1 MATERQRQAARK
13 NIKKAQTKRERMSSR
28 QNARSQP
35 EGRSRQKPG
44 TGGQGNYFHVE
55 VREGDDFETF
65 RTQDVGDPGHLQ
77 RVSGRRPSGSWA
89 TVKWLIGKEDAHV
102 ENDKLVGDT
111 KDAKDLLKKLR
122 TKPVH
127 VRGDLFEAKPR
138 RNVPERSKPT
148 AAQQRARRQNIK
160 RAQAARERS

>member
-1 MATERQRQAARK
+1 MATEKQRQAAKK
-13 NIKKAQTKRERMSSR
+13 NIKKAQTKRKDMSSR
-28 QNARSQP
+28 ENARSQP
-35 EGRSRQKPG
+35 EGHTRQKPG
-44 TGGQGNYFHVE
+44 SGGRGDYYHVE

-77 RVSGRRPSGSWA
+77 RVSGKRPSGSWA
-89 TVKWLIGKEDAHV
+89 TVKWLIGKEDAHL
-102 ENDKLVGDT
+102 EDDKLVGDT

-122 TKPVH
+122 SKPVH

-160 RAQAARERS
+160 RAQAVREKS